1 MPLFQ
6 VVDLV
11 DQNEE
16 FLFTAKS
23 KLSPLSNERHRLG
36 EMYTCGLQDFD
47 PQPNKYDAI
56 WCQWVLMHLTD
67 DDLYSF
73 LLRCK
78 SSLRPNGIIFVKEN
92 VSRDDEPEI
101 DADDCSVA
109 RTEHTYQELFKRSGL
124 NIIKQQYQG
133 NFPRKLLPVRMYA
146 LTGTT

>member
-1 MPLFQ
+1 MPLFE

-16 FLFTAKS
+16 FLQAAKA
-23 KLSPLSNERHRLG
+23 KLSPLTDEQHRLG
-36 EMYTCGLQDFD
+36 EIYTCGLQDFN
-47 PQPNKYDAI
+47 PQSKKYDVI

-67 DDLYSF
+67 DDLCSF

-92 VSRDDEPEI
+92 VSRDNEPEI
-101 DADDCSVA
+101 DTDDCSVA
-109 RTEHTYQELFKRSGL
+109 RAEHTYEELFKRSGL

-146 LTGTT
+146 LTDSS